1 VIPEAWSLTIDEETG
16 IPVITVRGELTE
28 SEFRQF
34 VMAGRSIP
42 AFWNATKSL
51 WDLRQVTEF
60 PSANGIH
67 SLALFVLKYI
77 KPPYLVAIVVSQ
89 DVHFGLSRMF
99 SILGE
104 QAGVARRVFRDYEQ
118 ARIWL
123 LGEGPPE
130 I

>member
-1 VIPEAWSLTIDEETG
+1 MIPEAWSLTIDGETG
-16 IPVITVRGELTE
+16 IPIITVRGELTE
-28 SEFRQF
+28 SDFRQF

-42 AFWNATKSL
+42 AFWNATESL
-51 WDLRQVTEF
+51 WDLRGVTEF

-67 SLALFVLKYI
+67 NLATFVLNYL
-77 KPPYLVAIVVSQ
+77 KPPYRVAIVVSQ

-118 ARIWL
+118 ARDWL
-123 LGEGPPE
+123 LGEEPPDV
-130 I
+130 